1 MMLYVLGAILSV
13 YLIAPAW
20 LIVTEPLDRSLP
32 KTKVLAEIAQRACI
46 ALGYVAIGLFMWAGL
61 LA

>member
-1 MMLYVLGAILSV
+1 MIYFLGVILSC

-32 KTKVLAEIAQRACI
+32 KTKVLADVAQRACI
-46 ALGYVAIGLFMWAGL
+46 ALGYAAIGLFMWAGL